1 MLPEY
6 ANTVKATVA
15 RITVSNAFDAAVTP
29 TNQLIKSNPTAC
41 ETMPPTGIAEASA
54 SLTPVP
60 SAHFVP
66 KSFGEYHNQ
75 PKASDQN

>member
-1 MLPEY
+1 
-6 ANTVKATVA
+6 
-15 RITVSNAFDAAVTP
+15 
-29 TNQLIKSNPTAC
+29 
-41 ETMPPTGIAEASA
+41 
-54 SLTPVP
+54 LTPVP